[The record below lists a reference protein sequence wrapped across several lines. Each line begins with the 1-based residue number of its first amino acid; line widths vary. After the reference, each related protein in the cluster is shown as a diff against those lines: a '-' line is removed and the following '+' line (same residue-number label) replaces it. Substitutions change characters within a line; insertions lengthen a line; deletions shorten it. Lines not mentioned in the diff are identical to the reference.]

1 MANDKIKVS
10 VIIDKQALID
20 KAFKAAD
27 TPEEFKEVRL
37 IVEDSDEFVRD
48 VAQVEDEKQRNAS
61 NEFFVALALDI
72 LLCKYSQTKMAVR
85 IEAENTKEKEE
96 KAKAKKSFEEL
107 KKKLGEDNP
116 LISTLGE
123 IFNSEED

>member
-1 MANDKIKVS
+1 MEKDKIKVS

-48 VAQVEDEKQRNAS
+48 VAQIEDEKQRNAS
-61 NEFFVALALDI
+61 NEFFTNLALDI
-72 LLCKYSQTKMAVR
+72 LLCKYSHLSLAVR
-85 IEAENTKEKEE
+85 IKAENDKKEEE